1 MSTNGHDE
9 LTPFR
14 AAGQFKLAPRPDA
27 LAYQDHNY
35 TWEKVARV
43 LRKNLRFA
51 LLFACGLTGFVFLYA
66 LLQKDYYKPTA
77 RLDIAPP
84 GSGIKTVHE
93 IESPSEADNLD
104 YLETQVQILGSD
116 ALAVGVIRELHL
128 DRNPEFA
135 DDQQV
140 KTLFRAKTPGATS
153 RVGATEF
160 TILQDQLDL
169 ANLTTAESV
178 ALEKFRRNLSVASVR
193 NTRLIEISFSSQDS
207 QLAQLITNT
216 LVTKFIEQNYKH
228 RYTTTMQASA
238 WLSSQLTDLRRK
250 VEESGKAVADYQK
263 QYG

>member
-51 LLFACGLTGFVFLYA
+51 LLFACSLTGIVFLYA

-116 ALAVGVIRELHL
+116 ALAVSVIRALHL
-128 DRNPEFA
+128 DRNPEFVSVEEFKDA
-135 DDQQV
+135 TARKDKNEESSSV
-140 KTLFRAKTPGATS
+140 APGELA
-153 RVGATEF
+153 
-160 TILQDQLDL
+160 ILQEQLDL
-169 ANLTTAESV
+169 ANLSLPESI
-178 ALEKFRRNLSVASVR
+178 ALERFRRNLSV
-193 NTRLIEISFSSQDS
+193 
-207 QLAQLITNT
+207 
-216 LVTKFIEQNYKH
+216 
-228 RYTTTMQASA
+228 
-238 WLSSQLTDLRRK
+238 
-250 VEESGKAVADYQK
+250 
-263 QYG
+263 